1 MVFKVIDG
9 NLTSIFNKTQNIANG
24 FNIASNSI
32 NSYANAFNRLNTQQ
46 NFGARWDTFLSG
58 MDKANP
64 KLVTY
69 FQDLAKQGASA
80 RASIQDMYAVLLDG
94 NTRGIGNVKS
104 IISAFNQVNP
114 ANQQAFAQAV
124 GQTNAQLGIYLS
136 NLNGAKA
143 SMSGYAGSLVATT
156 AKTVALKTTS
166 MILNG
171 ALSAVVSLIIGGAI
185 SAVTKL
191 VNAQQLAIDK
201 ANEAAQSVKEQEE
214 TIDEYINKII
224 ELRRNLE
231 DENTSQQEAIDI
243 RKELFEIQD
252 AIIEKYALEADSIDL
267 VNGKIND
274 QVNALYELKKAEY
287 KEQYSLNKEGY
298 DAARA
303 KIAEQT
309 IVVNK
314 QRAKATYYSLDG
326 DIKNFRKYV
335 YDLFLNQGFT
345 IDDQGVEFEMTSDI
359 YTIDN
364 ALEQIYNDILEY
376 SQNSSEDV
384 KNEANEALT
393 YISNIRRDWSNDIIT
408 ENEELFSQWVKY
420 GDEYG
425 NTYLDL
431 VRKQSNLEYA
441 IKTGNAED
449 IEKAKAEFA
458 ETYNKVSEDA
468 IKKGDSDVARYFEK
482 IFGDTV
488 DSLDDTSDS
497 LESVKKSSDNTI
509 TSITSLTDAF
519 SKLKEALED
528 IINYA
533 DTYQSA
539 MQKISAGTGLT
550 TDEVLKLLEIDP
562 SLFDKFI
569 KQKDGTWT
577 IPIKFLTDSYDS
589 VVVNDNKDAIA
600 DQVAEYQSELDIQNA
615 RLQELTKEYDELVSY
630 VPNGAESPSAASER
644 NYRIKQLQT
653 EIDETEKHISDIQK
667 NINLASFYEKVLDY
681 SDADRIRDSYDEVV
695 KKIDEYND
703 GISSLNKAIDTI
715 NEGNSLSYDE
725 MTQLIE
731 LYPELEGKVI
741 ETANG
746 YTIEVNALED
756 VRTQSYKTRNDYI
769 DDRTAEVAALRE
781 DVKQQIEEYKRL
793 AIARIVSENSHG
805 NYIATTD
812 ELLENDPEYQALLLK
827 LELYDEYFNK
837 VVGYKRTVTGN
848 DNSSSSD
855 KSVSNS
861 LQNQID
867 YYKILLEAIGI
878 VSDKVVEGLEKE
890 KDAID
895 QKIDALND
903 EKDALQEKNDEQQR
917 ELDLIEAKNNLD
929 KAKKQKVFVYKEG
942 QGLVQVQDEK
952 AVADAQKEYDDIQ
965 KEIEIANIDKQIDV
979 YEKQEEAIDD
989 QIDAQQKYSEQFTNM
1004 ESDIKDTLTVEQAK
1018 KALGT
1023 DEKGLL
1029 SLDDKTFNVIR
1040 DGLATATY
1048 NKDVNDNKEN
1058 SKYVTVKLEDYLKS
1072 VGATVTPTEFKA
1084 MASTITNNPANII
1097 PATNA
1102 NSTIN
1107 NAQTINNKTAN
1118 FNATF
1123 NIYDAL
1129 DPHKIIDT
1137 VKEYFNGVLKQ
1148 TINSVK

>member
-1 MVFKVIDG
+1 MFKTIDSSAV
-9 NLTSIFNKTQNIANG
+9 NLSERIGILHRSYKDIITDFSTLGKAGGIKNFKNI
-24 FNIASNSI
+24 FNIATDKDI
-32 NSYANAFNRLNTQQ
+32 NNLNAF
-46 NFGARWDTFLSG
+46 
-58 MDKANP
+58 
-64 KLVTY
+64 
-69 FQDLAKQGASA
+69 
-80 RASIQDMYAVLLDG
+80 
-94 NTRGIGNVKS
+94 
-104 IISAFNQVNP
+104 
-114 ANQQAFAQAV
+114 
-124 GQTNAQLGIYLS
+124 
-136 NLNGAKA
+136 
-143 SMSGYAGSLVATT
+143 
-156 AKTVALKTTS
+156 
-166 MILNG
+166 
-171 ALSAVVSLIIGGAI
+171 
-185 SAVTKL
+185 
-191 VNAQQLAIDK
+191 
-201 ANEAAQSVKEQEE
+201 QE
-214 TIDEYINKII
+214 
-224 ELRRNLE
+224 
-231 DENTSQQEAIDI
+231 
-243 RKELFEIQD
+243 
-252 AIIEKYALEADSIDL
+252 
-267 VNGKIND
+267 
-274 QVNALYELKKAEY
+274 
-287 KEQYSLNKEGY
+287 
-298 DAARA
+298 
-303 KIAEQT
+303 
-309 IVVNK
+309 
-314 QRAKATYYSLDG
+314 
-326 DIKNFRKYV
+326 
-335 YDLFLNQGFT
+335 
-345 IDDQGVEFEMTSDI
+345 
-359 YTIDN
+359 
-364 ALEQIYNDILEY
+364 
-376 SQNSSEDV
+376 
-384 KNEANEALT
+384 
-393 YISNIRRDWSNDIIT
+393 
-408 ENEELFSQWVKY
+408 
-420 GDEYG
+420 
-425 NTYLDL
+425 
-431 VRKQSNLEYA
+431 
-441 IKTGNAED
+441 
-449 IEKAKAEFA
+449 
-458 ETYNKVSEDA
+458 A
-468 IKKGDSDVARYFEK
+468 IKKGYNETQMFNKYLSNSPTSIRKTATAFAQLNQQQIALKTSYDQNRITLQEYNSQNAVLQAQLDSTTAKVATLTIKQKALNAVMKIGSTVANMALNVGISIAISAIVSAIYKVINANQELIEKNKELANSYSDNIKSLQDFKEQYLEIVDSTESETEKTKKLIDWKKQLVEQYGLEEDALKKVNIERQTGISLIDKEIYDQANSTIATLQDYDKALQKIYSASTIGHKADLYSKRWGDDYHKSVDLSDVSQFGLSSKITEGQQRTSTGVVPYVIQIEYDTQNIYEQADALEKALAYYKNIRDKGLDPEGKNSATITYLEDEYSRIQKIIDDYGETVTTGVSAYAQKYLYEFTQQTDGALANVIDQASFNAWKDKLLKMAGDSDP
-482 IFGDTV
+482 
-488 DSLDDTSDS
+488 
-497 LESVKKSSDNTI
+497 VKKALEKLANEMFPNYSSSVDNSTA
-509 TSITSLTDAF
+509 TTNNATTAVTSLADAF
-519 SKLKEALED
+519 KALKEALED
-528 IINYA
+528 IINDA
-533 DTYQSA
+533 DAYQSA
-539 MQKISAGTGLT
+539 MQKISAGIGLT
-550 TDEVLKLLEIDP
+550 TDEVLKILEIDP

-848 DNSSSSD
+848 DNSGSSD

-867 YYKILLEAIGI
+867 YYEMLLEAIEI
-878 VSDKVVEGLEKE
+878 VTDKVIDGLEKE

-952 AVADAQKEYDDIQ
+952 AVSDAQKEYDDIQ
-965 KEIEIANIDKQIDV
+965 NEIKEAEIDKKIKVLEKQDEEIDKQIDGWTE
-979 YEKQEEAIDD
+979 YKD
-989 QIDAQQKYSEQFTNM
+989 QFSNM
-1004 ESDIKDTLTVEQAK
+1004 GNDIKDTLTVEQAK

-1023 DEKGLL
+1023 DEQGLL

-1084 MASTITNNPANII
+1084 MASTITNNPANIV

>member
-58 MDKANP
+58 MDKASP

-143 SMSGYAGSLVATT
+143 SMAGYAGSLVATT
-156 AKTVALKTTS
+156 AKTVALKTAS

-191 VNAQQLAIDK
+191 VNAQQVAIDK
-201 ANEAAQSVKEQEE
+201 ANEASQSVKEQEE
-214 TIDEYINKII
+214 TIDEYIDKII

-252 AIIEKYALEADSIDL
+252 EIIEKYALEADSIDL

-309 IVVNK
+309 VVVNK

-335 YDLFLNQGFT
+335 SDLFLNQGFT
-345 IDDQGVEFEMTSDI
+345 IDDQGVEFKMTSDI

-376 SQNSSEDV
+376 SKNSSEDV
-384 KNEANEALT
+384 KNEANAALT

-449 IEKAKAEFA
+449 IEKAKTEFA

-519 SKLKEALED
+519 SKLKEALEG

-577 IPIKFLTDSYDS
+577 IPIEFLIDSHDS
-589 VVVNDNKDAIA
+589 VVVNNGKVKDTIK
-600 DQVAEYQSELDIQNA
+600 QYQSEYDNA
-615 RLQELTKEYDELVSY
+615 VKELEQYTTERNNLV
-630 VPNGAESPSAASER
+630 VNDAVTRAAASDLDKK
-644 NYRIKQLQT
+644 IA
-653 EIDETEKHISDIQK
+653 ETEKKIESAQK
-667 NINLASFYEKVLDY
+667 NINLASFYESILDY

-1058 SKYVTVKLEDYLKS
+1058 SKYVTVNLEDYLKS

-1084 MASTITNNPANII
+1084 MASTITNNPANIV